1 MTDVREE
8 APVATAA
15 IFIPCEGVTTTSKIP
30 PPPHLPDV
38 LYRFPL
44 REGLAPLAQGITGN

>member
-1 MTDVREE
+1 MTGVRAE

-44 REGLAPLAQGITGN
+44 REGLARWLKE